1 MNSGLHTLY
10 IIIQQIVLNDLSVLE
25 IGVQRL
31 DRSLGL
37 IYSGNYTRALRNYG
51 KVGLNL
57 KRREGRKEHWV
68 QLSKEAGVCRLSI
81 SAGLWHTS
89 RSYTG
94 TEETEYSRQRKPAQM
109 AWSLKRIMCLRG
121 ERIFLHIK
129 RLQDMGK
136 RWYLSGV
143 LSGSK
148 ASQKE
153 DSFLS
158 QEPSSVL
165 KHGRDVAKNM
175 FLLIVKE
182 INRTLWEKNIEQSK
196 RLINGE

>member
-1 MNSGLHTLY
+1 M
-10 IIIQQIVLNDLSVLE
+10 
-25 IGVQRL
+25 
-31 DRSLGL
+31 
-37 IYSGNYTRALRNYG
+37 
-51 KVGLNL
+51 
-57 KRREGRKEHWV
+57 
-68 QLSKEAGVCRLSI
+68 
-81 SAGLWHTS
+81 
-89 RSYTG
+89 
-94 TEETEYSRQRKPAQM
+94 
-109 AWSLKRIMCLRG
+109 
-121 ERIFLHIK
+121 
-129 RLQDMGK
+129 
-136 RWYLSGV
+136 

-148 ASQKE
+148 ASQKG